1 MLQIDAFVDATNT
14 DCVRWAKFAATNAL
28 DIVSLILSQD
38 PNKRNLNFFS
48 PTFRDQGLNQGIPFG
63 SFGVSR
69 ENHEHHNRR
78 PEEVQRLQDL
88 EHRQKVV
95 AQGARMGALDSA
107 VDDILKAAKGL
118 EKEMRRETKYWREI
132 VSVSDKGW
140 PIQRLRQNMRH
151 VPFAVRYGLPEGKC
165 SATLCTLLE
174 LTTT

>member
-1 MLQIDAFVDATNT
+1 MLDPDAHVDDRKTNRF
-14 DCVRWAKFAATNAL
+14 RWAKFAATNAL
-28 DIVSLILSQD
+28 DLVSLVLSQD

-48 PTFRDQGLNQGIPFG
+48 ATFQDQGLKQGIPFG

-69 ENHEHHNRR
+69 ENHDHHNRR

-118 EKEMRRETKYWREI
+118 EKEMRRETKYWHESG
-132 VSVSDKGW
+132 SVSDKGW
-140 PIQRLRQNMRH
+140 PIQRLRQNVRH
-151 VPFAVRYGLPEGKC
+151 APFAVRYGLPEGKRYRGC
-165 SATLCTLLE
+165 CTAPE
-174 LTTT
+174 LTAT

>member
-1 MLQIDAFVDATNT
+1 MPDVDALVDATGA
-14 DCVRWAKFAATNAL
+14 DYVRWIIFALNNAL
-28 DIVSLILSQD
+28 DVISLGLSQD
-38 PNKRNLNFFS
+38 PNKRSLNFFS
-48 PTFRDQGLNQGIPFG
+48 ENFQEQGLNQGIPFG
-63 SFGVSR
+63 SFGIST

-88 EHRQKVV
+88 EHRKKVV

-140 PIQRLRQNMRH
+140 PIQRLRQNTRH
-151 VPFAVRYGLPEGKC
+151 APFAVRYGLPEGKFGVR
-165 SATLCTLLE
+165 LYTLLK
-174 LTTT
+174 LTAT